1 MIPHAAG
8 QLSLCTTT
16 TEPTLHS
23 RCSATREATTVRSP
37 RTTSRESLGTATKT
51 KRSQNQIHFFF
62 RNYVLKSNM
71 QPEKGTNLVPP
82 PLSSQLGRLKL
93 REVNPFLKVTQLLSQ
108 ARGLPDASPGALTP
122 GGRRTLIPPS
132 QKPPMQSP
140 SSQYGSL
147 KLSRDMKEEQN
158 LEIAKVN
165 CQHVAQCAPCPQ
177 PSWLLSIFHKQLFPF
192 L

>member
-16 TEPTLHS
+16 TEPALHS

-37 RTTSRESLGTATKT
+37 RPQAEKACVQQQRPSAVKT
-51 KRSQNQIHFFF
+51 KYIFF

-82 PLSSQLGRLKL
+82 PPNSQLGRLKL
-93 REVNPFLKVTQLLSQ
+93 REANPFLKVTQVLSQ

-132 QKPPMQSP
+132 QKPPLQSP

-158 LEIAKVN
+158 LEISKVN